1 MGNIL
6 ARQPVNKHQLIG
18 EGTGE
23 LVSVEHQLGE
33 EWQLDTGTSGAAIT
47 LPSQAGAITLLS

>member
-1 MGNIL
+1 M
-6 ARQPVNKHQLIG
+6 
-18 EGTGE
+18 
-23 LVSVEHQLGE
+23 EHQLGGE